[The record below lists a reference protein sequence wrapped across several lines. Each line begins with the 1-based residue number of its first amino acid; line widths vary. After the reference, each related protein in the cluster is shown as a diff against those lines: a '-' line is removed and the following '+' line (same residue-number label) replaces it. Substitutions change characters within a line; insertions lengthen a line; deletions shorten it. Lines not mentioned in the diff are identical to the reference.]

1 MKREKIMIG
10 RLNTM
15 VLSAAVIALVSSSA
29 SAAFVGYD
37 PFDTDLPTASG
48 FTLTGTDTII
58 DVTGGFATTSI
69 GPSSGDY
76 RFNSAGFS
84 SATGW
89 TVDTRFQID
98 PTNSISQRAIS
109 LLIREPGGG
118 QLELEVMRGS
128 FFLAGEGAG
137 IIGGTQTATLD
148 DGLHTLRVARL
159 GNNVRVYLDS
169 NPAPLVNATFSK
181 TQDFG
186 GNFLFWG
193 RVGSD
198 SSGKALVDY
207 LQFDNTQAI
216 FSAPGNAP
224 GNNVPEPASL
234 GLLTAGAVM
243 TLGRKRR

>member
-1 MKREKIMIG
+1 MNREKIMIG
-10 RLNTM
+10 RLNAM
-15 VLSAAVIALVSSSA
+15 VLATVVGFVSSSA

-37 PFDTDLPTASG
+37 PFDTDLPAAPFSLSG
-48 FTLTGTDTII
+48 TETII

-69 GPSSGDY
+69 GPSSGSYID
-76 RFNSAGFS
+76 STAAFS
-84 SATGW
+84 NATGW

-98 PTNSISQRAIS
+98 PTNSLSQRAIS

-137 IIGGTQTATLD
+137 IIGGTQIATLD
-148 DGLHTLRVARL
+148 DGYHTLRVARL
-159 GNNVRVYLDS
+159 GNNVQVFLDS
-169 NPAPLVNATFSK
+169 NAAPLVNATFSK

-193 RVGSD
+193 RVGGD
-198 SSGKALVDY
+198 SSGKASVDY
-207 LQFDNTQAI
+207 LQYDNTQAL

-234 GLLTAGAVM
+234 ALLTAGAVM